1 MNEAIGMK
9 NLVTMN
15 GGWERLVFRFKR
27 QEFWKYISC
36 IILAVT
42 YGKKGKNICIEIP
55 KYFGNVKKPKLRRD
69 VIGNTNLYKV
79 CCDIYRNFYI
89 YACH

>member
-1 MNEAIGMK
+1 MNEAIGMM

-15 GGWERLVFRFKR
+15 GGWERLVCRFKR
-27 QEFWKYISC
+27 QEFWKCISC

-42 YGKKGKNICIEIP
+42 YGKKGTNIWIEIQ
-55 KYFGNVKKPKLRRD
+55 KSFGNVEKPKLRRD
-69 VIGNTNLYKV
+69 VLGNTNLYKV
-79 CCDIYRNFYI
+79 CCDIYCNFYI